1 MEVDEAV
8 RQAGLALGYDSL
20 KEEQVAALCAF
31 VGGRDVFVALPTG
44 YGKSLC
50 YMLLP
55 LGLVFDNLRSARK
68 KSMVVVVSPLIAL
81 MEDQVA
87 SYSAKG
93 LKSTF
98 IDSESD
104 SDTKQSVSDGVYQI
118 VLFSPE
124 ALISN
129 RRWRNMLREEP
140 YSSSLVALIVDEA
153 HCVKKWYDHSQN
165 VHTAVVNYS
174 PQ

>member
-1 MEVDEAV
+1 M
-8 RQAGLALGYDSL
+8 
-20 KEEQVAALCAF
+20 F
-31 VGGRDVFVALPTG
+31 VFLPSG

-55 LGLVFDNLRSARK
+55 LVFDNLRSEHCHRK
-68 KSMVVVVSPLIAL
+68 SVAVVVSPLIAL

-93 LKSTF
+93 LKSAF
-98 IDSESD
+98 ITSESD
-104 SDTKQSVSDGVYQI
+104 NDTKTAVSDGVYQI

-129 RRWRNMLREEP
+129 QRWRNMLREEP
-140 YSSSLVALIVDEA
+140 YSSSLVALIIDEA
-153 HCVKKWYDHSQN
+153 HCVKNGMIFKTS
-165 VHTAVVNYS
+165 
-174 PQ
+174 